1 MESSRF
7 STSIDYNR
15 TLAWPV
21 RILHHSV
28 AWAADHPVCSLLA
41 AGLILTLALMPADL
55 LITLAAKDLFASFP
69 SDVRREVLALQQY
82 GQVTFSL
89 VIGIV
94 ILLLAPRQRARIWG
108 WVVSSLFVFLSAN
121 ALKILIAR
129 PRPTAMHTERLV
141 GSLGPMDFVWLWGTV
156 PEKLRDGGTKT
167 LHAWSGVFH
176 LESMPSRHS
185 AFAAVCS
192 VVLASLFPSL
202 RWLVLF
208 LMLIVMAARV
218 LTGEHWASDTIAGA
232 AIGAAIT
239 IAVMRR
245 WPEVAPALAPV

>member
-1 MESSRF
+1 MESNRF

-15 TLAWPV
+15 TLVWPV

-82 GQVTFSL
+82 GQMTFSL

-108 WVVSSLFVFLSAN
+108 WVVSSLLVFLSAN
-121 ALKILIAR
+121 ALKI
-129 PRPTAMHTERLV
+129 RLEV
-141 GSLGPMDFVWLWGTV
+141 VAQITYKVKATDESDIVADFELPGY
-156 PEKLRDGGTKT
+156 
-167 LHAWSGVFH
+167 
-176 LESMPSRHS
+176 
-185 AFAAVCS
+185 
-192 VVLASLFPSL
+192 
-202 RWLVLF
+202 
-208 LMLIVMAARV
+208 
-218 LTGEHWASDTIAGA
+218 LTTPGK
-232 AIGAAIT
+232 
-239 IAVMRR
+239 
-245 WPEVAPALAPV
+245 